1 MDPTTWQA
9 PYLVVV
15 GALFIIVMLRAN
27 ATYWLGRAIVAG
39 TGRSRFSRVLDSRAY
54 ALGVRWIN
62 RWGAPAVAVSFLT
75 VGIQTMVN
83 LAAGVARMPM
93 RRYLPSVTVGCV
105 MWAFLYGTVGFA
117 GFLAVT
123 RLWSVNPALTVG
135 LGVLMV
141 AVVSIVA
148 MRMRVTRI
156 AVAESLPREPSP
168 GEAV

>member
-9 PYLVVV
+9 PFLVVV

-54 ALGVRWIN
+54 AVGARWIN
-62 RWGAPAVAVSFLT
+62 RWGAPAVALSFLT

-93 RRYLPSVTVGCV
+93 RRYIPSVTVGSI

-117 GFLAVT
+117 GFIAVK
-123 RLWSVNPALTVG
+123 RLWFINPPLTIAAG
-135 LGVLMV
+135 ILMV
-141 AVVSIVA
+141 AVLSIMLV
-148 MRMRVTRI
+148 RKRVTRI
-156 AVAESLPREPSP
+156 ATAEAIPRESTPD
-168 GEAV
+168 EAV